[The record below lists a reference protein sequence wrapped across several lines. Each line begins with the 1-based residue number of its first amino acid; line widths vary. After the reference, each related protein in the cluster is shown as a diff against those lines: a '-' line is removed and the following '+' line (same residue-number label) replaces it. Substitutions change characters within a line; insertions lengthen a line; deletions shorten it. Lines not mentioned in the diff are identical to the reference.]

1 MVSVRFIVPSKRENL
16 RHSITLTVPG
26 KGISKFDNIEHGVH
40 TSSAAPLIMSESIME
55 EQDPSLF
62 LDEDDSKSGSSN
74 VEKSSSGNGT
84 VSSWHNSASES
95 RRTSTTDDDTNT
107 IKNALAK
114 QETQQVF
121 RLRVLVILILMAAA
135 TSISVTI
142 YFIVQQSEIDEFE
155 LQYYAAANKIVD
167 AFQEVLV
174 EMSAVSGIAVSVTAD
189 TLKANAT
196 ESWPFVTMS
205 NFQER
210 AGSARKL
217 SGAIYVSVN
226 PIVESDQLSQWERY
240 VQTDVN
246 NWM

>member
-1 MVSVRFIVPSKRENL
+1 MVDDFSKQGECT
-16 RHSITLTVPG
+16 SPTTV
-26 KGISKFDNIEHGVH
+26 I
-40 TSSAAPLIMSESIME
+40 IMSSSNIMDD
-55 EQDPSLF
+55 QDPSLL
-62 LDEDDSKSGSSN
+62 LDESGEEEDDSKSISSSMD
-74 VEKSSSGNGT
+74 KSSSGNGT
-84 VSSWHNSASES
+84 ESSWHHSTSDS
-95 RRTSTTDDDTNT
+95 RRTSSDDDANT

-114 QETQQVF
+114 HETKQVF
-121 RLRVLVILILMAAA
+121 RLRLLVILILIAAA

-142 YFIVQQSEIDEFE
+142 YFIVKQAEIDEFE

-226 PIVESDQLSQWERY
+226 PIVQSDQLSKWERY
-240 VQTDVN
+240 IQTDVN
-246 NWM
+246 DWM